1 MGASTHPAD
10 AFGLQAT
17 SDLDWTGPTDSILA
31 DDHKEW
37 IEGAQVP
44 IKVHDDAHLRTM
56 TTLEEQTLLVYLKGD
71 TELRHPPEF
80 LKATLPVTQRAIIE
94 DFHGHFV
101 DYTLTADIPAGVKW
115 RRRPAHMAILED
127 LFKASTGTKHY
138 LPMITRLIKDVKR
151 FSFNE
156 RHTPTV
162 IFYSKRL
169 ARFWEGTTVKVQTST
184 TTLLDT
190 NRNAARPGTDIFST
204 AQLTQQYAVWV
215 FGANSLSMV
224 GITLTM
230 ADIAQCGVLDV
241 EAPRTEVLD
250 LVDIGYYLIRF
261 NQTGYP
267 DGLRSV
273 THIDL
278 DGTTVLVRHFQANMQ
293 IPCYRCFSARHN
305 NGRYKVSM
313 GNLEAVRNQLQRR
326 YRGKITHY
334 CPAPV
339 SVYAHSDTSSLQ
351 SFLTAIQLRAEELAT
366 SDTPHADPLA
376 TMTEADSAVHSPQQN
391 VAAPEDDS
399 AGNTVIHRRSS
410 NRRPTKP
417 NSTAPA
423 PVDRAEADVT
433 AEVATGD
440 ASAPMTSTTPR
451 RHHVL
456 DTHRSRKVGK
466 RLRRQLRRGGQTFEA
481 LLNSGA
487 SKSIINDGTLDAN
500 VELGRKFIPASTTV
514 FETMNGLVTSSG
526 STMVQLV
533 FPKIKYCYFTSIRGD

>member
-80 LKATLPVTQRAIIE
+80 LKATLPVAQRAIIE
-94 DFHGHFV
+94 DFHSHFV
-101 DYTLTADIPAGVKW
+101 DYTLTADIPAGVMW

-151 FSFNE
+151 FSFNG

-261 NQTGYP
+261 NQTGCP

-313 GNLEAVRNQLQRR
+313 GNLEACVR
-326 YRGKITHY
+326 
-334 CPAPV
+334 
-339 SVYAHSDTSSLQ
+339 SL
-351 SFLTAIQLRAEELAT
+351 
-366 SDTPHADPLA
+366 
-376 TMTEADSAVHSPQQN
+376 
-391 VAAPEDDS
+391 
-399 AGNTVIHRRSS
+399 G
-410 NRRPTKP
+410 
-417 NSTAPA
+417 
-423 PVDRAEADVT
+423 
-433 AEVATGD
+433 
-440 ASAPMTSTTPR
+440 
-451 RHHVL
+451 
-456 DTHRSRKVGK
+456 
-466 RLRRQLRRGGQTFEA
+466 
-481 LLNSGA
+481 
-487 SKSIINDGTLDAN
+487 
-500 VELGRKFIPASTTV
+500 
-514 FETMNGLVTSSG
+514 
-526 STMVQLV
+526 
-533 FPKIKYCYFTSIRGD
+533 YF